1 MTTRGELQAEA
12 AQEQGLLSATWRAL
26 GTSVQLV
33 VTDHLEQA
41 RAAVEKVLADID
53 LAASRFR
60 DDSEL
65 SRLVPDTWT
74 EVSPLFARA
83 LTVARDAAEWTDG
96 LVDPTV
102 GQSLRDLGYDRTFR
116 LVTPD
121 GPAVTVVHQSGGWQ
135 DIAIDGTR
143 AKAPYGLD
151 LGATAKALAADL
163 AAAAAAS
170 CSAAV
175 LVSLGGDIATAG
187 DHAWPVLVTD
197 TADPEETDSST
208 ESGEV
213 ITLYGGGLATSGTR
227 ARRWTRGGQV
237 VHHLLDPRTSLP
249 TAGPWQTASVLA
261 DTCVLANVASTAAIV
276 TGENAVKWLRERKF
290 AARLVSGDGTVV
302 HVGDWP
308 TEVTA

>member
-1 MTTRGELQAEA
+1 MSTRGELQAEA
-12 AQEQGLLSATWRAL
+12 AQEQGLLSVTWRAL

-41 RAAVEKVLADID
+41 RAAVEGVLADVD

-60 DDSEL
+60 EDSEL
-65 SRLVPDTWT
+65 SRLLPDTWT

-102 GQSLRDLGYDRTFR
+102 GQSLRDLGYDRTYR

-121 GPAVTVVHQSGGWQ
+121 GPAVTVVHQPGGWQ
-135 DIAIDGTR
+135 DIAIDGNR

-163 AAAAAAS
+163 AAEAAAS

-197 TADPEETDSST
+197 TADPEETDT
-208 ESGEV
+208 TGEV

-261 DTCVLANVASTAAIV
+261 DTCVLANVASTTAIV
-276 TGENAVKWLRERKF
+276 SGENAVKWLRERSF
-290 AARLVSGDGTVV
+290 RARLVAGDGTVV

-308 TEVTA
+308 KEVIA